1 MPTHFEKGSSIM
13 RIVFLTLSAIVFAG
27 PAFAGDIPAVPEVS
41 VAGSFAALTVFGG
54 IAAWLV
60 ERRRK

>member
-1 MPTHFEKGSSIM
+1 M

-27 PAFAGDIPAVPEVS
+27 PAFASIPAVPEVS